1 MANETNRKF
10 ETQEVIKNNHKYRQI
25 IEDGKIVGEEDL
37 GEIKPMKPNTAPAT
51 AEPATEATAPASS
64 TTESVKPAEPEQKKG
79 LSAKVKKGLAIG
91 GGIAGGLAAYAL
103 GVKKGRSDGEAD
115 GYTEGYQAGVDSV
128 SYKADENVSDWEAQE

>member
-1 MANETNRKF
+1 MAENNRKI
-10 ETQEVIKNNHKYRQI
+10 TIQEVTENGHKYRQVL
-25 IEDGKIVGEEDL
+25 EDGKVILKEDL
-37 GEIKPMKPNTAPAT
+37 GEIKPLKPNTPPTT

-91 GGIAGGLAAYAL
+91 GGIVGGLAAYAL